1 MTLGAGERDE
11 QQRELWRRGAQG
23 WERRQEALRR
33 RSGPVTEWLVDAID
47 PQQGEPFVRL
57 S

>member
-23 WERRQEALRR
+23 WERRQEALTDEA
-33 RSGPVTEWLVDAID
+33 S
-47 PQQGEPFVRL
+47 VRQATRG
-57 S
+57 SAP